1 MSNRLTVPLIGVNR
15 HRLATDGQ
23 GVTTLVAFHGCPL
36 HCKYCLNDQC
46 HNPDLILQTVT
57 PEQLVDELVIDNLY
71 FLATGGGVC
80 FGGGEPL
87 LYSEFIEAFCA
98 LKVPEWKVTVE
109 TSLNVPRPHLERLLP
124 HIDQYLIDIKDCD
137 NEIYRAY
144 TGCDN
149 TLVLDNL
156 RWLLSHD
163 NLADRIVVRLPLIP
177 EYNMPDHVVRSRAQL
192 AQMGVVN
199 FDEFEYSIKN

>member
-1 MSNRLTVPLIGVNR
+1 MSIPLTAPLIGVNR

-36 HCKYCLNDQC
+36 QCRYCLNDQC
-46 HNPDLILQTVT
+46 HDPERVLRTIK
-57 PEQLVDELVIDNLY
+57 PEQLVDELSIDNLY

-109 TSLNVPRPHLERLLP
+109 TSLNVPQHHLERLLP
-124 HIDQYLIDIKDCD
+124 HIDQYFIDIKDC
-137 NEIYRAY
+137 NPEIYRAY
-144 TGCDN
+144 TECDN
-149 TLVLDNL
+149 KLVMSNL
-156 RWLLSHD
+156 RWLIGHKGI
-163 NLADRIVVRLPLIP
+163 AERIVMRLPLIP
-177 EYNMPDHVVRSRAQL
+177 EYNTPDHVSRSRAML
-192 AQMGVVN
+192 AQMGVIN
-199 FDEFEYSIKN
+199 FDEFEYRT